1 MGYTTDDAYV
11 ALNKQLAAMNLLR
24 YKWLIL
30 DNLVDRVN
38 FTDLSCLINYGKY
51 TVYNSTKTKQN
62 RSSVATVSSTH
73 AGASSA
79 RPSPPPSWGTGPPA
93 TKERIR
99 NSAGRLPRCSQHSLP
114 TSTLIDTLDG
124 SLCNSG
130 VSLISAV

>member
-73 AGASSA
+73 AGASSDEEEEFIFHII
-79 RPSPPPSWGTGPPA
+79 T
-93 TKERIR
+93 
-99 NSAGRLPRCSQHSLP
+99 NNMQCSYYK
-114 TSTLIDTLDG
+114 LI
-124 SLCNSG
+124 
-130 VSLISAV
+130 